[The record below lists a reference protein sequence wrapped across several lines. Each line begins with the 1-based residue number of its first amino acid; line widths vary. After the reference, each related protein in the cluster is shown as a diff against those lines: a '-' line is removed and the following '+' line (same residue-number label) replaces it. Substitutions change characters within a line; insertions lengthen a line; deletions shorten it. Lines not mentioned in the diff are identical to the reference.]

1 MAYQQAYVTG
11 ILKVFSP
18 MCVYPTLLCVCCT
31 LRLTGL
37 SPFLGDN
44 DMETIQSISSGEFDY
59 PDPDPDEGYEDISD
73 LAKEF
78 IDSLLVQTPGWDSK
92 GWSGGVDGVA
102 NHPLLSTPPHYSL
115 IIGLDL

>member
-78 IDSLLVQTPGWDSK
+78 IDSLLVQTPG
-92 GWSGGVDGVA
+92 
-102 NHPLLSTPPHYSL
+102 
-115 IIGLDL
+115 